1 MSRRAELVLI
11 SLGHGSIHWYNQIF
25 FVLLPFLVVEFDVSY
40 TQAGFLATAK
50 TLGSAVLNA
59 PGSALIDYF
68 GIRRLAM
75 GLALVWAG
83 FCYLAISFAPSYW
96 LVAVCFTIIAL
107 AGVLWHAPA
116 MATLSEKFEDRRGM
130 ALSAHEVGGNIGDT
144 LAPVAVG
151 ALLASMYWR
160 DVVQLNTVIGV
171 ILGVGLLYLLR
182 ESGRVHSGE
191 PRPVAGGS
199 GKKRMEWSEYVA
211 GVKGLLKNTVLLR
224 LAMISSFRSMGQ
236 IGLMT
241 SLPLYITFG
250 LGISDSSVMGLY
262 LTLLTGASLIG
273 GPVLGTVSDYIGRK
287 PIMIGG
293 LAIAGTLALLLTIA
307 PAGFA
312 FVAVLVLLGTVLFSI
327 RPVIMANALDVTP
340 NHLGASVI
348 GIMFTIQAAFSS
360 ASPVLVGWVG
370 DTFHIGAGFYV
381 VGGLILLS
389 GFIALTLPRPASIPN
404 PGKAA
409 SS

>member
-1 MSRRAELVLI
+1 MGRRTELVLI
-11 SLGHGSIHWYNQIF
+11 SLGHASIHWYNQIF
-25 FVLLPFLVVEFDVSY
+25 FVLLPFLVIEFDVSY

-59 PGSALIDYF
+59 PGSALIDFF
-68 GIRRLAM
+68 GKRRLAM

-116 MATLSEKFEDRRGM
+116 MTTLSEKFEDRRGM
-130 ALSAHEVGGNIGDT
+130 ALSAHEVGANIGDT

-171 ILGVGLLYLLR
+171 ALGLGLLFLLR
-182 ESGRVHSGE
+182 ETSRPSGQ

-199 GKKRMEWSEYVA
+199 GKRRLEWSEYVD
-211 GVKGLLKNTVLLR
+211 GIKGLLRNTVLLR

-236 IGLMT
+236 IGLIT

-250 LGISDSSVMGLY
+250 LGIEDSAVMGLY

-273 GPVLGTVSDYIGRK
+273 GPILGTVSDSIGRK
-287 PIMIGG
+287 PIMVGG
-293 LAIAGTLALLLTIA
+293 LAIAGTMALLLTAA
-307 PAGFA
+307 PAGLA
-312 FVAVLVLLGTVLFSI
+312 FIAVLVLLGTVLFSI

-348 GIMFTIQAAFSS
+348 GLMFTIQAAFSS
-360 ASPVLVGWVG
+360 ASPVVVGWIG
-370 DTFHIGAGFYV
+370 DTFHVGAGFYV
-381 VGGLILLS
+381 VGGLILIS
-389 GFIALTLPRPASIPN
+389 GLIALTIPRNIEN
-404 PGKAA
+404 PTPEESPTG
-409 SS
+409 